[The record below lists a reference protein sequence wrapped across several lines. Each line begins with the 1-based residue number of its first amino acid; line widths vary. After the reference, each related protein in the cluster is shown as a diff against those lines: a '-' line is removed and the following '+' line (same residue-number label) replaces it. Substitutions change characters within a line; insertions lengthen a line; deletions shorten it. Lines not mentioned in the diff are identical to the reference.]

1 MPATPEPPEDRFCD
15 LVMKGGITSG
25 VVYPKA
31 IALLARHYRFK
42 SIGGTSAG
50 AIAAAITA
58 AAEFRRRKTGTR
70 DGFDAL
76 AKLPEELMEKLPG
89 SKRSRL
95 LSLFQAPIAG
105 IQLSIAPPAS
115 RREVTAVPFCA
126 GPLHNAPQLARP
138 QSACGAWAGLPS
150 PEKH

>member
-1 MPATPEPPEDRFCD
+1 MRATPEPPQDRFCD

-58 AAEFRRRKTGTR
+58 TAEFRRRNIGTR
-70 DGFDAL
+70 DGFEAL
-76 AKLPEELMEKLPG
+76 TKLPEELMEKRPER
-89 SKRSRL
+89 KRSRL

-126 GPLHNAPQLARP
+126 GPLYNAPQLARP
-138 QSACGAWAGLPS
+138 QSAYRAWAGS
-150 PEKH
+150 PCPDKR